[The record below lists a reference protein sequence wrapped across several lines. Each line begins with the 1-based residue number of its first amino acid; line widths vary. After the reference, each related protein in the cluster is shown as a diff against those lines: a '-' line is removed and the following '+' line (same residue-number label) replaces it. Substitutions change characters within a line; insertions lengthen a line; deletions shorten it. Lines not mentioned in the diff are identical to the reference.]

1 MRNQTESS
9 QGVLG
14 CSRVPGALSRD
25 GAERERGSGG
35 QQKGGPAGGPP
46 RVK

>member
-1 MRNQTESS
+1 MRNQTDSS

-14 CSRVPGALSRD
+14 CARVPGALSRA
-25 GAERERGSGG
+25 GAEQERGSGG

-46 RVK
+46 GVR